1 MDELKDPESF
11 LEFSRYPTDKH
22 VVIKEFLKSLN
33 ELDVIALNIAQSD
46 LGSSF
51 NILKCIGFQKWLK
64 NKL

>member
-1 MDELKDPESF
+1 MDELKDPENF

-22 VVIKEFLKSLN
+22 DVIKEFLKSLS